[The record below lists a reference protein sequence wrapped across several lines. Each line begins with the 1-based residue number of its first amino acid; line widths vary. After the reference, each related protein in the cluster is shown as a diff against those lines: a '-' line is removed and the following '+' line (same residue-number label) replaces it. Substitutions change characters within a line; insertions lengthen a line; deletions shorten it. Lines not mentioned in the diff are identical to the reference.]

1 MEIAEEF
8 HNLRWEQMLDFAL
21 LDDWAERTTVVNP
34 QTYAYDDSIKRDTV
48 RVKK

>member
-21 LDDWAERTTVVNP
+21 LDNCGERTTVVNP
-34 QTYAYDDSIKRDTV
+34 
-48 RVKK
+48 